1 MTATGEKFVQ
11 LRNKTGLCS
20 GQTNADFLQLV
31 TESYEGG
38 VQKESEMH
46 SAAVQVNAT
55 QSVLQLHTQNQ
66 VMLPL
71 NIIRT

>member
-11 LRNKTGLCS
+11 LRNTTGLCS
-20 GQTNADFLQLV
+20 GQTNANFC
-31 TESYEGG
+31 

-55 QSVLQLHTQNQ
+55 ESVLQLHTQNQ